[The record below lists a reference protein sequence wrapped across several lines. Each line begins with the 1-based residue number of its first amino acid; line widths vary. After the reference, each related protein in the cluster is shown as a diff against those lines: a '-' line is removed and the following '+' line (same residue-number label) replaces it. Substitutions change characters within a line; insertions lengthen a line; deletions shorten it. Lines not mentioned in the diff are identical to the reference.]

1 MQISTRTQ
9 TPILFLAVLLPAVS
23 ASTEYCSLKPSYPAP
38 VVSNGW
44 SAQLVAQNLT
54 KPRGIIFDSAGNLLV
69 VQQGAGIVHLELI
82 DGGSTCLEVA
92 KKTTL
97 IDSPLVGVLFLS
109 VLTHGIALSTD
120 HRTLYA
126 SSSDAVYAWQ
136 YDAKAVSVSGDNQ
149 TLIDGMSG
157 DDHVT
162 RTLLISQMVSQTL
175 VVSRGSI
182 SNIDV
187 EAEDISIGH
196 SQIRA
201 FDLENKTMNSNST
214 PYDFARQGRILGWGL
229 RNSVG
234 VAEEP
239 LTGGIYSVE
248 NSADMIERDNVDI
261 HQNNPG
267 EEMNYHGFLN
277 SSTDKNQGG
286 NYGYPYCFALY
297 NTSIPNLG
305 KLKVGSQFSLDQNS
319 TINDTFCQEE
329 HTAPRLTFQAHMAP
343 LDIKFQPNGTEAYIS
358 LHGSWDRDNPT
369 GYKVSSIAFS
379 NGSPVASPDSTNSL
393 TDIMTN
399 PDNSKCPDNCF
410 RPVGLALDSLGRL
423 FMSSDATGE
432 IYVLVKTSTA
442 TPTSTSLPASTKSK
456 SGGLRVRSS
465 MVMFLV
471 PGVVNLFSLWLL

>member
-1 MQISTRTQ
+1 MQIPSRAQ
-9 TPILFLAVLLPAVS
+9 TPLLFLAVLLPVVTA
-23 ASTEYCSLKPSYPAP
+23 ATANCNLKPSYPAP

-44 SAQLVAQNLT
+44 SAQLVAQGLT

-69 VQQGAGIVHLELI
+69 VQQGAGIVHLVFN
-82 DGGSTCLEVA
+82 DGGATCLEVA
-92 KKTTL
+92 RNTTL
-97 IDSPLVGVLFLS
+97 IDSPL
-109 VLTHGIALSTD
+109 LTHGIALSND
-120 HRTLYA
+120 NKTLYA

-157 DDHVT
+157 DDHTT

-187 EAEDISIGH
+187 EAEDITTGH

-201 FDLENKTMNSNST
+201 FDLENKAMTSNST
-214 PYDFARQGRILGWGL
+214 PYDYATHGRLLGWGL

-248 NSADMIERDNVDI
+248 NSADMIERDSVDI
-261 HQNNPG
+261 HENNPG

-286 NYGYPYCFALY
+286 NYGYPYCFALW

-305 KLKVGSQFSLDQNS
+305 TMKVGSQFALDQNS
-319 TINDTFCQEE
+319 TVNDTFCQQ

-343 LDIKFQPNGTEAYIS
+343 LDIKFLPNGTEAYVS
-358 LHGSWDRDNPT
+358 LHGSWDRDNPA
-369 GYKVSSIAFS
+369 GYKVSSLAFS
-379 NGSPVASPDSTNSL
+379 NGSPVAAPDSTNAL

-399 PDNSKCPDNCF
+399 VDNSKCPDDCF
-410 RPVGLALDSLGRL
+410 RPAGLALDSLGRL

-432 IYVLVKTSTA
+432 IYVLVKTSSA
-442 TPTSTSLPASTKSK
+442 TPTSTSTSLPSSTTAKSK
-456 SGGLRVRSS
+456 SGGLRVRGS
-465 MVMFLV
+465 MVVFLV
-471 PGVVNLFSLWLL
+471 PGVVISLSLWVL